1 MQAKKS
7 VVSMVLTALF
17 AAVLAV
23 CAVIAV
29 PLPFTA
35 VPISLWT
42 LGLFTVGGLLRPRMA
57 AAASLLHLLLG
68 AVGLPVFSG
77 MRGGLGVLLGPTGGY
92 LMTGPLVVLLIAWI
106 TARTADRRGAP
117 AFRALAMIA
126 GLAVCDLGGTAWYC
140 VQTGATMVQGL
151 AACVVPFLPVDGC
164 KLAAAL
170 LLTQALRPALTK
182 LKTAQCAA

>member
-1 MQAKKS
+1 MQSKKT
-7 VVSMVLTALF
+7 VISMVLTALF

-29 PLPFTA
+29 PLPFTT

-57 AAASLLHLLLG
+57 ATASVLHLLLG

-106 TARTADRRGAP
+106 TTRTADRRGA
-117 AFRALAMIA
+117 AALRAVAMLA
-126 GLAVCDLGGTAWYC
+126 GLLVCDLGGTAWYC
-140 VQTGATMVQGL
+140 IQTGASLAQGL
-151 AACVVPFLPVDGC
+151 LACVVPFLPVDGC
-164 KLAAAL
+164 KLVAAV
-170 LLTQALRPALTK
+170 LLTQALRLALAK
-182 LKTAQCAA
+182 LDATR

>member
-42 LGLFTVGGLLRPRMA
+42 LGLFTVGGLLRPRVA
-57 AAASLLHLLLG
+57 ATASLLHLLLG
-68 AVGLPVFSG
+68 VVGLPVFSG

-92 LMTGPLVVLLIAWI
+92 LMTGPLVVLVIAWI
-106 TARTADRRGAP
+106 TTRTADRRGA
-117 AFRALAMIA
+117 AVFRALAMIA

-140 VQTGATMVQGL
+140 VQTGATMAQGL

-170 LLTQALRPALTK
+170 LLTQALRPALAK
-182 LKTAQCAA
+182 LEARAR